1 MPRGKKRAEPD
12 EPETDLAQKHRSV
25 CKAVDDGAAELLCPI
40 TQELPIDPV
49 MAEDGRVYDRSAI
62 EQWLATNQKS
72 PHTNEP
78 MGPKLIPALQVKNV
92 IAGMVKSGALSGD
105 KCEAWTKKL
114 KREKAVAGIRA
125 KADAG
130 DVDAMNNLGVWYRYA
145 FNGLAEDQSMAFYWF
160 KRGADLDDPAAL
172 SNLAD
177 CYYEGRGTEKDPTQ
191 YAIKLTQAALL
202 GDSHAIYSMATNY
215 YVGDNGFKKSA
226 SDALCWAKKME
237 TVPVPSQEEKRARV
251 IWKDLEIIKDILAS
265 EGVSGE

>member
-130 DVDAMNNLGVWYRYA
+130 DVDAMNNLGVWYRYG

-177 CYYEGRGTEKDPTQ
+177 CYYEGRGNGKGSDP
-191 YAIKLTQAALL
+191 IRDQADTSGPAGRLPCNLQHGHELLRRRQRVQEVGLGRSLL
-202 GDSHAIYSMATNY
+202 GEEDGNR
-215 YVGDNGFKKSA
+215 
-226 SDALCWAKKME
+226 AL
-237 TVPVPSQEEKRARV
+237 P
-251 IWKDLEIIKDILAS
+251 
-265 EGVSGE
+265 

>member
-1 MPRGKKRAEPD
+1 MRKRD
-12 EPETDLAQKHRSV
+12 ER
-25 CKAVDDGAAELLCPI
+25 
-40 TQELPIDPV
+40 
-49 MAEDGRVYDRSAI
+49 RAI
-62 EQWLATNQKS
+62 EKWLREKKTS
-72 PHTNEP
+72 PLTNES
-78 MGPKLIPALQVKNV
+78 MGERLIPALQVKNA
-92 IAGMVKSGALSGD
+92 IATMVKSGALSGD

-130 DVDAMNNLGVWYRYA
+130 DVDAMNNLGVWYRYG

-265 EGVSGE
+265 EGVSAE